1 MEEKNVLPRFV
12 KFAYQAHKK
21 YFYVMMFSSLVTSAQ
36 TIFSAYTI
44 SLLIGC
50 IEKGQLERAYQM
62 VALIAVV
69 EIILLLLNKLM
80 KRLLEIHRV
89 AMQEIINQKTSEK
102 IMSLPF
108 AYLEDPYYMELKK
121 NVQMGINN
129 MGAVY
134 LLCDGFFKIIS
145 NILSLAG
152 LGLIIFTFDPVLVAI
167 LLIGILLNII
177 LVKLSMRS
185 QIRFFHE
192 LLPINYKYGYYM
204 DTIISDKNGKDFRLY
219 SQFNLLFKKFNGFA
233 EIVAN
238 YFTSFNL
245 EQSFYQTLISI
256 VRYVQMAFV
265 YALVGIKTIVTMTNI
280 SSFSLTVSAA
290 ISFSDC
296 ITNMIQ
302 VSSNFMR
309 SIEYVK
315 PLLELLDIQED
326 QHEGKV
332 ELKEIRSITFDH
344 VSFAYPNT
352 DKLILDDITFTIYRN
367 EKISIVG
374 LNGAGKTTIVKLI
387 CRLYEP
393 TKGQILINDVPIC
406 EYDHRSYMSMVS
418 SVFQDYKMFAITIKD
433 NISFH
438 IDEEKAREL
447 SYDTGVGEIV
457 EQLPNKWQSILSK
470 AYDEKGVELSGGQNQ
485 KIAIARALA
494 KPADLLILDEP
505 TSALDPI
512 AEAEIYENF
521 NELAKERMAI
531 YISHRMSSSIFCD
544 RILVIDGGRISDF
557 DTHKNLMEKK
567 ESLYYKLFMT
577 QAQNYAL

>member
-1 MEEKNVLPRFV
+1 
-12 KFAYQAHKK
+12 
-21 YFYVMMFSSLVTSAQ
+21 MMFSSLVTSAQ

-44 SLLIGC
+44 SLLISC

-134 LLCDGFFKIIS
+134 LLCDGFFKIIA

-233 EIVAN
+233 EIVAS

-447 SYDTGVGEIV
+447 SYDTGVGEVI

>member
-1 MEEKNVLPRFV
+1 
-12 KFAYQAHKK
+12 
-21 YFYVMMFSSLVTSAQ
+21 
-36 TIFSAYTI
+36 
-44 SLLIGC
+44 
-50 IEKGQLERAYQM
+50 
-62 VALIAVV
+62 
-69 EIILLLLNKLM
+69 
-80 KRLLEIHRV
+80 
-89 AMQEIINQKTSEK
+89 
-102 IMSLPF
+102 
-108 AYLEDPYYMELKK
+108 
-121 NVQMGINN
+121 

-233 EIVAN
+233 EIVAS

-447 SYDTGVGEIV
+447 SYDTGVGEVI

>member
-1 MEEKNVLPRFV
+1 
-12 KFAYQAHKK
+12 
-21 YFYVMMFSSLVTSAQ
+21 MMFSSLVTSAQ

-44 SLLIGC
+44 SLLISC

-89 AMQEIINQKTSEK
+89 AMQELINQKTSEK

-233 EIVAN
+233 EIVAS

-447 SYDTGVGEIV
+447 SYDTGVGEVI